1 MRWTTRRVVIV
12 ATLAFAVAGVVV
24 GTSIAAFPS
33 DNVKLYTGCLTSGGT
48 FVNVAEGNNPKS
60 ACDSPKQVVKL
71 SGGDITK
78 ITAGTG
84 VSVTPAAGD
93 DGEVTVAVG
102 AGYSL
107 PQGCDT
113 TEFPMKSS
121 TSWICADHSPGTGTT
136 LTKSIASG
144 AGTISYGISSNYRV
158 KNTPDCASG
167 RFATGFDD
175 DGDIQCAPP
184 SALSSFN
191 EPQVGSS
198 RPIDSDGAYHRLVSV
213 TINANSAGTYLLIAK
228 GSVVSSGDADDFHEA
243 DCAFRKNATDEDVIR
258 ILSDTLQDVR
268 NSPFSLTAVATVAS
282 GDELAFSCL
291 ADTEADGVSIQDGR
305 FVGVK
310 IGS

>member
-1 MRWTTRRVVIV
+1 MRWTTRRVVVV
-12 ATLAFAVAGVVV
+12 ATLAFALAGVVV
-24 GTSIAAFPS
+24 GTSIAAFPT
-33 DNVKLYTGCLTSGGT
+33 DNVKLYTGCLTAGGT
-48 FVNVAEGNNPKS
+48 FTNVAEGNNPKS

-84 VSVTPAAGD
+84 VTVTPAAGD
-93 DGEVTVAVG
+93 NGEVAVAVS

-113 TEFPMKSS
+113 FEFPMK
-121 TSWICADHSPGTGTT
+121 TGTGWICADHELGTG
-136 LTKSIASG
+136 LQLGKSVPDAEVRYS
-144 AGTISYGISSNYRV
+144 ISQNYRV
-158 KNTPDCASG
+158 QNTPDCSSG
-167 RFATGFDD
+167 QFATGFSDA
-175 DGDIQCAPP
+175 GVIACGAP

-198 RPIDSDGAYHRLVSV
+198 QPIDSDGAYHRLVSV

-228 GSVVSSGDADDFHEA
+228 GSLVSSGDADDFHEA
-243 DCAFRKNATDEDVIR
+243 DCAIRKNTTDQDVIR

-268 NSPFSLTAVATVAS
+268 NSPFSLTAVVTVAS

-291 ADTEADGVSIQDGR
+291 ADSEADGVSIQNGR

>member
-1 MRWTTRRVVIV
+1 MRWTTRRVVVV
-12 ATLAFAVAGVVV
+12 ATLAIALAGVAV
-24 GTSIAAFPS
+24 GTSIAAFPT
-33 DNVKLYTGCLTSGGT
+33 DNVKLYTGCLTTGGT
-48 FVNVAEGNNPKS
+48 FVNIAEGNTPKS

-93 DGEVTVAVG
+93 NGEVTVGVA
-102 AGYSL
+102 AGYGL

-113 TEFPMKSS
+113 FEFPMKTSS
-121 TSWICADHSPGTGTT
+121 NWVCADHALGTG
-136 LTKSIASG
+136 LGLSKSIANG
-144 AGTISYGISSNYRV
+144 AGEVEYSISSNYRV
-158 KNTPDCASG
+158 QNTPDCSSG
-167 RFATGFDD
+167 QFATGFTDA
-175 DGDIQCAPP
+175 GVIACAAP

-198 RPIDSDGAYHRLVSV
+198 QPIDSDGAYHRLVSV

-228 GSVVSSGDADDFHEA
+228 GSLVSSGDADDFHEA
-243 DCAFRKNATDEDVIR
+243 DCAIRKNATDQDVIR

-268 NSPFSLTAVATVAS
+268 NSPFSLTAVVTVAS

-291 ADTEADGVSIQDGR
+291 ADAEADGVSIQNGR